1 MSFNVNIL
9 KKKCHLDNIKNQI
22 LRNKFNQ
29 GGEDLYNEKAKIS
42 MKEIKGDTNKLEDI
56 CVLE

>member
-9 KKKCHLDNIKNQI
+9 KKKCHLDNINNQI